1 MYKILILA
9 YLIGQS
15 PIESQRTT
23 KSVNTIN
30 RDEMYKV
37 NAIIIT
43 PELKE
48 KILETT
54 SALIQAMGYVDQSL
68 KLNDM
73 WFNRY
78 DENRPFLE
86 YHYHQNCAWTGT
98 YYPEDAN
105 HTTILYNPTTNMM
118 QAHYPQV
125 LEGSV
130 FNQERLPITG
140 FTKGALLIHPSWMAH
155 QVLWNGDKP
164 SHSISFDI
172 AYQLPIGD
180 KEYGSYSE

>member
-1 MYKILILA
+1 MLQ
-9 YLIGQS
+9 G
-15 PIESQRTT
+15 
-23 KSVNTIN
+23 
-30 RDEMYKV
+30 
-37 NAIIIT
+37 
-43 PELKE
+43 
-48 KILETT
+48 
-54 SALIQAMGYVDQSL
+54 MGYVDQPL

-78 DENRPFLE
+78 DEKRPFLE

-105 HTTILYNPTTNMM
+105 HTTILYNPHANVM

-125 LEGSV
+125 LEGTA
-130 FNQERLPITG
+130 FNQERLPVTG

>member
-1 MYKILILA
+1 MEGLQGLF
-9 YLIGQS
+9 
-15 PIESQRTT
+15 PIPIFMGNIEISDIEIPSFEES
-23 KSVNTIN
+23 KNNVV
-30 RDEMYKV
+30 KV
-37 NAIIIT
+37 EYS
-43 PELKE
+43 ELKE
-48 KILETT
+48 KIFETT
-54 SALIQAMGYVDQSL
+54 SEIIQTIGYVDQPL

-98 YYPEDAN
+98 YFPEDAN
-105 HTTILYNPTTNMM
+105 HTTVLYNPHANMM
-118 QAHYPQV
+118 QAYYPQAI
-125 LEGSV
+125 EGSPY
-130 FNQERLPITG
+130 NQERLPING

-155 QVLWNGDKP
+155 QVLWNGGEP

>member
-1 MYKILILA
+1 MEGLQGLF
-9 YLIGQS
+9 
-15 PIESQRTT
+15 PIPVFMGDIEVSDIEIPSFEESENNVIRA
-23 KSVNTIN
+23 
-30 RDEMYKV
+30 EY
-37 NAIIIT
+37 

-48 KILETT
+48 RIMETT
-54 SALIQAMGYVDQSL
+54 SAMLQAIGYVAQQL

-73 WFNRY
+73 WINRY
-78 DENRPFLE
+78 DEKRPFLE
-86 YHYHQNCAWTGT
+86 YHFHQNCAWTGT

-105 HTTILYNPTTNMM
+105 HTTILYNPYANVM

-125 LEGSV
+125 LEGTV
-130 FNQERLPITG
+130 FNQEHLPIKD